1 VISITRGVLKLKRK
15 SQILLVLLIFLV
27 AGCSNENVNESAN
40 TDSNSCEIYYTFTD
54 SLGNSV
60 VLEEK
65 PERVVS
71 LVGSYAETW
80 LLAGGEVIGVTDD
93 VIKEGRLETI
103 DEISIVGTVKEP
115 NLEEILSLSPDFV
128 LLSPDIENHLKI
140 REVLEDAS
148 IAHAY
153 FKVEYFEDY
162 LKMLDICTHITGN
175 RDLYEEHGLKI
186 KDYIEGILSKIEN
199 EVLNDKPTVLFVRAF
214 SSGAKAKKDDNLT
227 CKMLEDL
234 GTVNIASKHPS
245 LLEELSIEEIIQED
259 PDYIFVTTMGSTVK
273 AIEALKNGIEK
284 NPAWSNLTAVKN
296 DRYIIL
302 PKELFHYKPNAK
314 WGESYRY
321 LAEIIYPEIFN

>member
-1 VISITRGVLKLKRK
+1 MIRK
-15 SQILLVLLIFLV
+15 ALILLALLIL
-27 AGCSNENVNESAN
+27 ALTGCSNKSAN
-40 TDSNSCEIYYTFTD
+40 IDSKNQEAYYTFID
-54 SLGNSV
+54 SLDNLV
-60 VLEEK
+60 ILEKK

-80 LLAGGEVIGVTDD
+80 MLAGGEIIGATDD
-93 VIKEGRLETI
+93 VVKENRFEVS
-103 DEISIVGTVKEP
+103 DEISIVGTVKDP
-115 NLEEILSLSPDFV
+115 SVEEILSLSPDFV
-128 LLSPDIENHLKI
+128 ILSPDIENQLKMSEI
-140 REVLEDAS
+140 LNDAN

-162 LKMLDICTHITGN
+162 LNMLYICTDITEKK
-175 RDLYEEHGLKI
+175 DLYEENGLKVKEEI
-186 KDYIEGILSKIEN
+186 DDILSKVE
-199 EVLNDKPTVLFVRAF
+199 DKAQEKPAVLFVRAF

-234 GTVNIASKHPS
+234 GTVNIANKHPS
-245 LLEELSIEEIIQED
+245 LLEELSMEEIIEED
-259 PDYIFVTTMGSTVK
+259 PDYIFVTTMGNTEK
-273 AIEALKNGIEK
+273 ALEALKNGIEK
-284 NPAWSNLTAVKN
+284 NPAWNNLTAVKN